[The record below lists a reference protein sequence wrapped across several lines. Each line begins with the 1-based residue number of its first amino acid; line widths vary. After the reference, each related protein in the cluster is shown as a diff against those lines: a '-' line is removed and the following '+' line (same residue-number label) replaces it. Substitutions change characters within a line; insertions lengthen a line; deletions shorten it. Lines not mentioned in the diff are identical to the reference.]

1 MEDAVVAEFKST
13 EQRQKSQ
20 FSELA
25 NKFDEIKK
33 EIEGSSKGWVTKK
46 DLKESI
52 AKLSEK
58 LDEKVSLKEV
68 QSAITDMQ
76 TEVAAKFLKIQDSIK
91 NSDQKLN
98 EKMKRKANLEDLHDS
113 LSTKLDQS
121 SVMQS
126 LEQKASQTDIESLR
140 KHFRQLETQVSSNIK
155 HQADAVKAQFEEI
168 GKSML
173 LKANVKDVLTLIDER
188 PSRQDFESSLKH
200 FI

>member
-1 MEDAVVAEFKST
+1 M
-13 EQRQKSQ
+13 
-20 FSELA
+20 
-25 NKFDEIKK
+25 
-33 EIEGSSKGWVTKK
+33 TKK